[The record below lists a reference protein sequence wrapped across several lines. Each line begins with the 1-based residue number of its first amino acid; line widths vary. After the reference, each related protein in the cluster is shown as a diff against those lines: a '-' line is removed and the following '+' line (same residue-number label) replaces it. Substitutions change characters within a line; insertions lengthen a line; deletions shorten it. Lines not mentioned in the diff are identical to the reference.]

1 MIEGIFDADKGTIE
15 WQGVVYKL
23 KGFIDTR
30 KYNKLDVINQMAND
44 FYAQYGRNAIVY
56 TNKGI
61 WDKIVDNAGLKDN
74 ICEKTTLFL
83 AWFGV
88 VPPDYSNMDS
98 RKFLPTGWY
107 GYELWNDSANHY
119 KLMAGDSMQTFLSY
133 CYLATAEEPEED
145 DPISDPTTTTS
156 VVSGGL
162 FPLNS
167 KTSIKWESVEG
178 KVVPTEI
185 TVKAIEESA

>member
-83 AWFGV
+83 AWWGV
-88 VPPDYSNMDS
+88 VAPDYSNMDS
-98 RKFLPTGWY
+98 RKYLPTGWY
-107 GYELWNDSANHY
+107 GYELWNDADGHY
-119 KLMAGDSMQTFLSY
+119 KLMAGDSMQTLLSY
-133 CYLATAEEPEED
+133 CYVAIDEPDNTNNGTTDSTTLTA
-145 DPISDPTTTTS
+145 
-156 VVSGGL
+156 VSGGL

-167 KTSIKWESVEG
+167 KTTIAGSILSKG
-178 KVVPTEI
+178 DDPVVI
-185 TVKAIEESA
+185 TVEPLEEE

>member
-44 FYAQYGRNAIVY
+44 FYAQYGRNAIIY

-88 VPPDYSNMDS
+88 VPPDYSNMDH
-98 RKFLPTGWY
+98 RKYLPIGWY
-107 GYELWNDSANHY
+107 GYELWNDCANHY
-119 KLMAGDSMQTFLSY
+119 KLMAGDSVQTFLSY
-133 CYLATAEEPEED
+133 CYLASAEEPEETGG
-145 DPISDPTTTTS
+145 TTLTAT
-156 VVSGGL
+156 SGGL
-162 FPLNS
+162 LPLNS
-167 KTSIKWESVEG
+167 KTSIKWELVG
-178 KVVPTEI
+178 DKVVPTEI
-185 TVKAIEESA
+185 TVIAIEEGD